1 MVIFFVIFEKRKIN
15 IRRTIACYTR
25 AYNKQVTQNVCMHY
39 KKKWNKFFNLQ
50 KKELKQLTDF
60 DSSASIAL
68 VLWWYFSCSNYYL
81 ILCSMIFKR
90 EHSKA
95 RAPRLHYLLFVLVML
110 WSCDHYGLYISVS
123 DRVSDIKTTL
133 KVILQKHRY
142 VCSNTSVWYY
152 VTVLFVR
159 GILWT
164 KKQNIYKTYDE
175 TTLCP
180 YIVSEL

>member
-1 MVIFFVIFEKRKIN
+1 MVIFFVIFQKRKIN

-39 KKKWNKFFNLQ
+39 KKNETNFSIYRKI
-50 KKELKQLTDF
+50 ELKQLTDF

-110 WSCDHYGLYISVS
+110 WSCDHSGLYICVS
-123 DRVSDIKTTL
+123 DRVSDIRTT
-133 KVILQKHRY
+133 
-142 VCSNTSVWYY
+142 
-152 VTVLFVR
+152 
-159 GILWT
+159 
-164 KKQNIYKTYDE
+164 
-175 TTLCP
+175 
-180 YIVSEL
+180 

>member
-25 AYNKQVTQNVCMHY
+25 AYNKQVTQNVCMHN
-39 KKKWNKFFNLQ
+39 KKKWNKFLNLQ
-50 KKELKQLTDF
+50 KKRTKT
-60 DSSASIAL
+60 SIAL

-110 WSCDHYGLYISVS
+110 WSCDHSGLYISVS
-123 DRVSDIKTTL
+123 DRVSDIRTTL

-142 VCSNTSVWYY
+142 VVILRFDIMLLYYLFEGCILCSEQKSKMFTKPMMKLLY
-152 VTVLFVR
+152 VH
-159 GILWT
+159 IL
-164 KKQNIYKTYDE
+164 
-175 TTLCP
+175 
-180 YIVSEL
+180 